1 VNSWLCVAKVLPKG
15 SLARHFGWMLFG
27 QGMGYLLRAV
37 YFLLIAR
44 LLGVLQYG
52 IVAGAIAFVGI
63 AANYSRL
70 GTSVVFLRHVSA
82 DRTQFAVY
90 WGNIL
95 LVTLSM
101 SGLLIVVLHFAAR
114 RLIDPASAAVIV
126 PTTIATCLCE
136 QLTVGAGQVF
146 QTFERMGITATL
158 NLLTSLVRTLTA
170 GGMLLVLHQATA
182 SQWVIASMLVSAIAT
197 FAAVSMVTIEF
208 GRPRIVLRVFLKRGG
223 EGVEYALAASTNVA
237 YNDLDKIT
245 LSHYGMSVANGIY
258 TMAYRAVDLATM
270 PIDSIQ
276 LAAQPRLF
284 QLGAVGVERASE
296 LGRRLLKRGVLTS
309 AITAVGMFV
318 LAPLI
323 PLLIGPSFT
332 ESVSALR
339 WLCLIPVFRS
349 IHGITGSVLTSAGLQ
364 RYRSITQ
371 IAAVA
376 LNFGLNVWLIPRH
389 GWHGAAWA
397 SLLTDG
403 GLGVMNWVTLT
414 LLCRSATG
422 IPMAEQV

>member
-1 VNSWLCVAKVLPKG
+1 
-15 SLARHFGWMLFG
+15 
-27 QGMGYLLRAV
+27 
-37 YFLLIAR
+37 
-44 LLGVLQYG
+44 
-52 IVAGAIAFVGI
+52 
-63 AANYSRL
+63 
-70 GTSVVFLRHVSA
+70 
-82 DRTQFAVY
+82 
-90 WGNIL
+90 
-95 LVTLSM
+95 
-101 SGLLIVVLHFAAR
+101 
-114 RLIDPASAAVIV
+114 
-126 PTTIATCLCE
+126 
-136 QLTVGAGQVF
+136 
-146 QTFERMGITATL
+146 
-158 NLLTSLVRTLTA
+158 
-170 GGMLLVLHQATA
+170 
-182 SQWVIASMLVSAIAT
+182 
-197 FAAVSMVTIEF
+197 
-208 GRPRIVLRVFLKRGG
+208 
-223 EGVEYALAASTNVA
+223 
-237 YNDLDKIT
+237 
-245 LSHYGMSVANGIY
+245 
-258 TMAYRAVDLATM
+258 
-270 PIDSIQ
+270 
-276 LAAQPRLF
+276 
-284 QLGAVGVERASE
+284 
-296 LGRRLLKRGVLTS
+296 
-309 AITAVGMFV
+309 MFV